1 MKPVDIIIVLIL
13 AVLFLLAAAKTV
25 KKFKGGGCCGC
36 SGCSGGSCSSCGNRS
51 IPDPS
56 EYIGGGELL
65 VGVKTVKIKGM
76 HCEHCRESV
85 EKALNS
91 IEGIKASVD
100 LKNNEARVICEAVD
114 ENLIKDAVQGL
125 GFTVESI
132 V

>member
-1 MKPVDIIIVLIL
+1 MTDFIVLAIVAL
-13 AVLFLLAAAKTV
+13 LFAAALRYIIKA
-25 KKFKGGGCCGC
+25 KKSGAKCIGCPAGGNC
-36 SGCSGGSCSSCGNRS
+36 SHHPAKKSKKKA
-51 IPDPS
+51 PAKK
-56 EYIGGGELL
+56 GELL